1 MYSSGSKI
9 FYTSVLMHP
18 CNSISWEDKAEGL
31 EQILFKA
38 SLALWQA
45 LVSKKHQK
53 NNSVAQSQCNY
64 KNQETNSIHYY
75 YYVTC
80 H

>member
-1 MYSSGSKI
+1 MYFSGSKI

-31 EQILFKA
+31 EQILLCGKPLF
-38 SLALWQA
+38 
-45 LVSKKHQK
+45 QK
-53 NNSVAQSQCNY
+53 NIKKNHSVAQSQWSY

-75 YYVTC
+75 YITF